1 MVREVEKDPF
11 DMSGPVCQ
19 AMVPKGTRE
28 IMFAVLTKDRS
39 DALTPPELKE
49 QVANLRRLA
58 TISPRMSKGQSAPRS
73 SEASDE
79 HDTQHHRRLLLLGM
93 RAEHSARCPALVSGA
108 AVQLSSVIRHGLHRL
123 HLSARRQSSMRTLRL
138 PSQKG
143 DLADE

>member
-58 TISPRMSKGQSAPRS
+58 PST
-73 SEASDE
+73 
-79 HDTQHHRRLLLLGM
+79 
-93 RAEHSARCPALVSGA
+93 SARTDGTCW
-108 AVQLSSVIRHGLHRL
+108 
-123 HLSARRQSSMRTLRL
+123 
-138 PSQKG
+138 
-143 DLADE
+143 